1 MLRYLLDTNIVI
13 GILKQYPEVIAYI
26 SGFAPELDEC
36 GYSAITRMELLGFG
50 GISAEEDLEIRQ
62 LLDAMHYLPL
72 EPAVEDATIQL
83 RRSSG
88 LKLPDSIIAATAQVH
103 GLMLLTL
110 DNKLQKVANRV
121 ESSA

>member
-1 MLRYLLDTNIVI
+1 MSGVKYLLDTNIVI

-26 SGFAPELDEC
+26 SGFDPELSEC
-36 GYSAITRMELLGFG
+36 AYSAVTRMELLGFG
-50 GISAEEDLEIRQ
+50 GISAQEDREIRQ

-72 EPAVEDATIQL
+72 DATVEDATIQL

-110 DNKLQKVANRV
+110 DNKLQKIANRV
-121 ESSA
+121 